1 VSTLS
6 TVSTVYRLPRKN
18 ARISNVMERTA
29 LFGRAEELFRLSE
42 LIVQHELV
50 TLVGPGGIGKTRLA
64 LAAAKHAESAFPGG
78 VFVVELAG
86 STAHDDIDSLVARQ
100 LGINSL
106 EAIHYR
112 SRDRPILVVLDN
124 CESAIRPAA
133 RLALRLMNGSRGIRV
148 LATSRV
154 PLGEPNEHLVP
165 VRPLETPI
173 DGDVRSSRTCASVQL
188 FFECAER
195 AGADL
200 QTTDEVVNE
209 VTQLVKRLDGMPLA
223 IELAAARMR
232 VLSPGQLLERL
243 GDHLDL
249 LHRPGDETDRHHSI
263 RAAIMT
269 SYEPLAPAAKQA
281 FRRLSVVPAPF
292 DISLAH
298 AVCSD
303 DSPAVIEER
312 ITVELLAVLIDTSL
326 VESSTS
332 TGSLMCYRLLEPVRL
347 FGIELLEHSGEL
359 AKTTERYVNAM
370 VTFAT
375 DIAAAALNE
384 FRFDVL
390 DRMRAHYAHLFHAL
404 DWCMANDSTAD
415 RANRL
420 FLPLFGHSLPETV
433 ARARRA
439 RATWVQPAPLHAE
452 VLAIMGAV
460 AMHAGARALSQ
471 QWSDE
476 AIASA
481 GDSELAQMI
490 ARRTLGY
497 LAAYSGDRVSAQ
509 RHLEEA
515 ALIGARFSGSFAREI
530 GLSRAALMTDPSEI
544 ETGLALTAEI
554 AHVAEERGE
563 LVTVHWASVI
573 ATSLLV
579 LRGQLDDAMEMA
591 ARAQTLAERTGHM
604 WSTSA
609 SHRSVASVVAAR
621 DGWNEAMP
629 HFRRALDSSLLL
641 GDLAGA
647 SITIR
652 AAAGALQRS
661 GDFDSARRLWGAIVD
676 PAARSIVASVFA
688 KEECELEKHRY
699 LRAPSDVASAV
710 GVAREMLRSEPGP
723 RSEETSNVVIHF
735 GSFELDPGL
744 YELRDN
750 GVRVHLEPKVFDVL
764 MYLANRRG
772 LLVSKEELIDN
783 VWGGQFVTESALTTR
798 IKAARRATGDN
809 GSTQLVIRT
818 VHGRGYTFVAD
829 GR

>member
-1 VSTLS
+1 M
-6 TVSTVYRLPRKN
+6 
-18 ARISNVMERTA
+18 MERTG
-29 LFGRAEELFRLSE
+29 LFGRDDELVRISE
-42 LIVQHELV
+42 LMAQHELV

-64 LAAAKHAESAFPGG
+64 LATAEIAAGAFPGG
-78 VFVVELAG
+78 IFVVKFAG
-86 STAHDDIDSLVARQ
+86 STEHDDIDSLVARQ

-124 CESAIRPAA
+124 CESVIRPAA
-133 RLALRLMNGSRGIRV
+133 RLASRLVKGSRGMRV

-154 PLGEPNEHLVP
+154 ALGEPGEHLVP
-165 VRPLETPI
+165 VRPLEIPV
-173 DGDVRSSRTCASVQL
+173 DGDLGSARTCASVQL

-200 QTTDEVVNE
+200 QTTDEVVDE

-223 IELAAARMR
+223 IELAAARTR

-243 GDHLDL
+243 SDHLEL
-249 LHRPGDETDRHHSI
+249 LRRPGDELDRHHSLH
-263 RAAIMT
+263 AAIMT
-269 SYEPLAPAAKQA
+269 SYEPLPPAAQQA

-298 AVCSD
+298 AVCSEE
-303 DSPAVIEER
+303 SPSVTEET
-312 ITVELLAVLIDTSL
+312 ITVELLATLIDTSL

-332 TGSLMCYRLLEPVRL
+332 TGSHVRYRLLEPVRL
-347 FGIELLEHSGEL
+347 FGVELLEQSGEL
-359 AKTTERYVNAM
+359 SVTTERYVNAM
-370 VTFAT
+370 VTFAI
-375 DIAAAALNE
+375 DVAAAALKE
-384 FRFDVL
+384 FRYDVL
-390 DRMRAHYAHLFHAL
+390 GRMRAHYAHLFHAL
-404 DWCMANDSTAD
+404 DWCMANDPTAD

-439 RATWVQPAPLHAE
+439 RATWTQPAPLHAE

-497 LAAYSGDRVSAQ
+497 LSAYSGDPVGAQ
-509 RHLEEA
+509 AHLKAA
-515 ALIGARFSGSFAREI
+515 ALIAARFSAAFAREI
-530 GLSRAALMTDPSEI
+530 GLSRAALMTEASDI
-544 ETGLALTAEI
+544 EMGLALATDI
-554 AHVAEERGE
+554 ARVAEDSGE
-563 LVTVHWASVI
+563 LVTVHWSSVI

-579 LRGQLDDAMEMA
+579 LCRRLDDAMDMA
-591 ARAQTLAERTGHM
+591 LRAQTLAERTGHM

-629 HFRRALDSSLLL
+629 HFRKALDSSLLL

-652 AAAGALQRS
+652 AAAGALLRS
-661 GDFDSARRLWGAIVD
+661 GDLDGARRLWSAILD
-676 PAARSIVASVFA
+676 PAARSIVASAFA
-688 KEECELEKHRY
+688 AEERELEKQSNFRG
-699 LRAPSDVASAV
+699 PPEVATAI
-710 GVAREMLRSEPGP
+710 GVAREILRSQPGS
-723 RSEETSNVVIHF
+723 RSDETSEAVIRF
-735 GSFELDPGL
+735 GSYELDAGL
-744 YELRDN
+744 CELRFC
-750 GVRVHLEPKVFDVL
+750 GVRVRLEPKVFDVL

-772 LLVSKEELIDN
+772 LLVSKEELLDN

-798 IKAARRATGDN
+798 IKAARRATGDD
-809 GSTQLVIRT
+809 GTTQLVIRT

-829 GR
+829 VR

>member
-1 VSTLS
+1 MMT
-6 TVSTVYRLPRKN
+6 
-18 ARISNVMERTA
+18 ERTA
-29 LFGRAEELFRLSE
+29 LFGRADELVRLSE
-42 LIVQHELV
+42 LIAQHELV

-64 LAAAKHAESAFPGG
+64 LAAAEQAKGAFSGG

-124 CESAIRPAA
+124 CESVIRPAA
-133 RLALRLMNGSRGIRV
+133 RLASRLVNASRRMRV

-154 PLGEPNEHLVP
+154 PLGEPSEHLVP

-173 DGDVRSSRTCASVQL
+173 EGDIDRARTCASVQL

-200 QTTDEVVNE
+200 QTTDEVINE

-232 VLSPGQLLERL
+232 VLSPAQLLERL

-249 LHRPGDETDRHHSI
+249 LHRPGDEIDRHHSI

-269 SYEPLAPAAKQA
+269 SYEPLAPAAQQA

-298 AVCSD
+298 AVCSGE
-303 DSPAVIEER
+303 SPAVIEET
-312 ITVELLAVLIDTSL
+312 ITVELLATLIDSSL

-332 TGSLMCYRLLEPVRL
+332 TSYVRYRLLEPVRL
-347 FGIELLEHSGEL
+347 FGIELLEQSGEL

-375 DIAAAALNE
+375 DIAAAALKE
-384 FRFDVL
+384 FHYDVL
-390 DRMRAHYAHLFHAL
+390 DRMRAHYAHLFGAL
-404 DWCMANDSTAD
+404 DWCMANDPTAE

-439 RATWVQPAPLHAE
+439 RATWTQPAPLHAE

-460 AMHAGARALSQ
+460 ALHAGARALSQ

-481 GDSELAQMI
+481 GSSQLALMI

-497 LAAYSGDRVSAQ
+497 LAAYSGDRLSAQ
-509 RHLEEA
+509 RHLEDA
-515 ALIGARFSGSFAREI
+515 ALIAARFSGAFTREI
-530 GLSRAALMTDPSEI
+530 GLSRAALMTDASEI
-544 ETGLALTAEI
+544 ETGLALAADI
-554 AHVAEERGE
+554 AHGAEESGE
-563 LVTVHWASVI
+563 LVTVHWSYVI

-579 LRGQLDDAMEMA
+579 LCGRLDDAMEMA
-591 ARAQTLAERTGHM
+591 VRAQTLAERTGHM

-609 SHRSVASVVAAR
+609 SHRWVASVVAAR

-629 HFRRALDSSLLL
+629 HFRKALDSSLHL

-652 AAAGALQRS
+652 VAAGALQRS
-661 GDFDSARRLWGAIVD
+661 GDLDGARRLWGAIVD
-676 PAARSIVASVFA
+676 PAARSIVASCFA
-688 KEECELEKHRY
+688 DEERELEKQRNF
-699 LRAPSDVASAV
+699 RAPSDIAAAV
-710 GVAREMLRSEPGP
+710 GLAREMLRSEPGSQP
-723 RSEETSNVVIHF
+723 SLRDEETGSAVIRF
-735 GSFELDPGL
+735 GSYELDTGL
-744 YELRDN
+744 CELRNN
-750 GVRVHLEPKVFDVL
+750 GVRIHLEPKVFDVL
-764 MYLANRRG
+764 RYLANRRG
-772 LLVSKEELIDN
+772 LLVSKEELLDN

-798 IKAARRATGDN
+798 IKAARRATGDD

-829 GR
+829 VL